1 MACRLHLLCKKMS
14 YCLAIK
20 VKEGLVFASDSRTNA
35 GLDNINTYSKMFT
48 FNVGDRAF
56 VLLTAGNLATSQ
68 AVYHQLEKDISAENP
83 KMSLNLCEDLEE
95 AASYVGK
102 LSVESS
108 NQALDVQN
116 QSALMGS
123 YFILGGQIQ
132 NQEPNLLLIY
142 PEGNF
147 IYVSQE
153 QPYLQ
158 IGETKYGKPIL
169 DRMINKNTPIGDSAR
184 VALLSLDSTMR
195 SDLTVGP
202 PIDFVAVSYTHLTLP
217 TKRIV

>member
-1 MACRLHLLCKKMS
+1 MS

-35 GLDNINTYSKMFT
+35 GLDNVSTYSKMFT

-68 AVYHQLEKDISAENP
+68 AVYHQLEKDISANDPE
-83 KMSLNLCEDLEE
+83 MSLNLCEDLEQ
-95 AASYVGK
+95 AASYIGK
-102 LSVESS
+102 LSAESS
-108 NQALDVQN
+108 NQALDIQN
-116 QSALMGS
+116 QTSLMGS
-123 YFILGGQIQ
+123 YFILGGQIK

-153 QPYLQ
+153 RPYLQ

-169 DRMINKNTPIGDSAR
+169 DRMINEDTPIGDSAR

-195 SDLTVGP
+195 SDLTV
-202 PIDFVAVSYTHLTLP
+202 AVSYTHLTLP

>member
-1 MACRLHLLCKKMS
+1 M
-14 YCLAIK
+14 
-20 VKEGLVFASDSRTNA
+20 
-35 GLDNINTYSKMFT
+35 
-48 FNVGDRAF
+48 
-56 VLLTAGNLATSQ
+56 
-68 AVYHQLEKDISAENP
+68 
-83 KMSLNLCEDLEE
+83 CEDLEE
-95 AASYVGK
+95 AASYIGK

-108 NQALDVQN
+108 NQALDIQN
-116 QSALMGS
+116 QTSLMGS
-123 YFILGGQIQ
+123 YFILGGQIK

-153 QPYLQ
+153 KPYLQ

-169 DRMINKNTPIGDSAR
+169 DRMINQDTPIGDSAR

-202 PIDFVAVSYTHLTLP
+202 PIDFVVYKKDQMHLNYQGRYKLKSPYFKELSDTWAAKLSDAVHSLP
-217 TKRIV
+217 KFSWEEE